1 MRLIRC
7 LAVSI
12 TALAAA
18 CATSTT
24 PSADLSGIDA
34 DVAVLNGAPA
44 SPEAFTARCDALL
57 GHASALRAALE
68 TRQGPATISVDFV
81 QYDRLYN
88 VISAGIS
95 DAALVQETH
104 PDPATRAAGEA
115 CTTRVNAFYSESTLS
130 RPLYNRIAAIDLSD
144 ADAIDL
150 HAVNRALTGFRLAGV
165 DKDDATRARITALN
179 AEITEIGLAFART
192 LREDQSA
199 VYLTGAN
206 ALTGLPADYIAAHPA
221 DAEGR
226 IRITGQYPDVFP
238 ILTYARTEST
248 RRAVYEMFSNRAYP
262 DNAPILASLIA
273 KRYELAQ
280 LLGFQNY
287 AEVAMA
293 DKMIGNPANAQS
305 FIEQLAEFA
314 RPSAQRDYDRLLQR
328 LRQDNRRAT
337 ALQNWDRGYVQEL
350 VRREQY
356 NLNSQEVRTYFAYNN
371 VRDGIMT
378 LVSDLFG
385 VEFRPWAD
393 APIWHESVE
402 AYEVYE
408 NGQLLGRI
416 FLDMHPREGK
426 YSHAANFPIRNGGPG
441 AIPVGA
447 LICNFPAGDHE
458 TGLMTHGEVVTFLHE
473 FGHLMHGMFSGHQ
486 RYAQLNYAGLE
497 WDFIESPS
505 TLLEEW
511 VWDYE
516 TLSRF
521 AVNAEGQTIPR
532 ALVERMNSARYF
544 GQALGAMRQ
553 LGLASVSLNYY
564 NRDPAGMDLD
574 ALYRESY
581 ARYDLSPYPEGVHPY
596 ANFGHLD
603 GYSAIYYTYL
613 WSGAISA
620 DLLTQFE
627 ANGLRD
633 SVTAHRYRDEI
644 LRQGGARPAAAS
656 IEAFLGRPFNLE
668 AARARLAK

>member
-1 MRLIRC
+1 MTNLARSLAAG
-7 LAVSI
+7 LAV
-12 TALAAA
+12 LAAA
-18 CATSTT
+18 CAST
-24 PSADLSGIDA
+24 PAALDSAAIDA

-44 SPEAFTARCDALL
+44 SPEAFTARCDSLL
-57 GHASALRAALE
+57 GHARALRTALE
-68 TRQGPATISVDFV
+68 TRQGPATIGVDFV

-88 VISAGIS
+88 VIGSGIN

-115 CTTRVNAFYSESTLS
+115 CTTRVQAFYSESTLS
-130 RPLYNRIAAIDLSD
+130 RPLYDRLAGIDLSG
-144 ADAIDL
+144 ADAIDR
-150 HAVNRALTGFRLAGV
+150 HAVTRALTGFRLAGV

-179 AEITEIGLAFART
+179 AEITETGLAFART

-199 VYLTGAN
+199 VYLTGAD
-206 ALTGLPADYIAAHPA
+206 ALAGLPADYVAAHPA
-221 DAEGR
+221 GEDGR
-226 IRITGQYPDVFP
+226 IRISGQYPDVFP
-238 ILTYARTEST
+238 ILTYARTEAT

-262 DNAPILASLIA
+262 GNAPILSALLE

-280 LLGFQNY
+280 LLGFSNY

-293 DKMIGNPANAQS
+293 DKMIGTPANAQS
-305 FIEQLAEFA
+305 FIEQLAAYA
-314 RPSAQRDYDRLLQR
+314 RPSAQRDNDRLLAR
-328 LRQDNRRAT
+328 LRQDNRRAN
-337 ALQNWDRGYVQEL
+337 AVQAWDRGYVQEL

-356 NLNSQEVRTYFAYNN
+356 NLNSQEVRAYFAYDN

-378 LVSDLFG
+378 LVSDLFA

-402 AYEVYE
+402 AYEVFE

-416 FLDMHPREGK
+416 FLDMHPRDGK
-426 YSHAANFPIRNGGPG
+426 YSHAANFPIRAGGPG

-486 RYAQLNYAGLE
+486 RYAQINYGGLE

-511 VWDYE
+511 VWDYD

-521 AVNAEGQTIPR
+521 AVNAEGETIPR
-532 ALVERMNSARYF
+532 ALVERMNNARYF

-564 NRDPAGMDLD
+564 DRDPAGMDLD
-574 ALYRESY
+574 ARYRESY
-581 ARYDLSPYPEGVHPY
+581 AAYDLSPYPEGIHPY

-620 DLLTQFE
+620 DLLTRFE
-627 ANGLRD
+627 TNGLRD
-633 SVTAHRYRDEI
+633 AATAHRYRDEI
-644 LRQGGARPAAAS
+644 LRQGGARPAAES
-656 IEAFLGRPFNLE
+656 IEAFLGRPYNLE
-668 AARARLAK
+668 AVRARLAK